1 MDLSPLRELPARW
14 REDADRYEADGVPG
28 HAAVLRRV
36 AGDLDEALR
45 GWWAEPLS
53 LRQAAEEAGLS
64 YRAMQKRI
72 ERRQLPNVG
81 KKGAPLVRRC
91 DLHGGAGQRLR
102 TGEPDLAEEVLV
114 SRLTGGA

>member
-1 MDLSPLRELPARW
+1 MLNLGPIRALVERW
-14 REDADRYEADGVPG
+14 REEAERYERDAVQG

-36 AGDLDEALR
+36 AGELDEALR
-45 GWWAEPLS
+45 AWWAEPLG
-53 LRQAAEEAGLS
+53 LQQAAEEANLN
-64 YRAMQKRI
+64 YRAIQKRI

-91 DLHGGAGQRLR
+91 DLHGGGGPKLQ

-114 SRLTGGA
+114 SRRTGA